1 MRKVILYAPESY
13 NAIERQKC
21 NGCGSGWNIKLIP
34 DSLLGCDITEACNIH
49 DYMYTIGQAIQDK
62 ESADRTFLNNMTRI
76 VIAYGGNWF
85 MQNLRLAMAKR
96 YYNAVRYYGGDAF
109 WQGKNKDTELKEIY
123 IKN

>member
-1 MRKVILYAPESY
+1 MKKVILYAPESY

-21 NGCGSGWNIKLIP
+21 NGCGSGWNVKLIP

-49 DYMYTIGQAIQDK
+49 DYMYTIGQTIQDK

-85 MQNLRLAMAKR
+85 MRNLRLAMAKR
-96 YYNAVRYYGGDAF
+96 YYNAVKYYGGDAY
-109 WQGKNKDTELKEIY
+109 WQGKNKDSELKEIY
-123 IKN
+123 IRN